1 MGSARNANHL
11 VLLATLQPQSAQV
24 VMEQVG
30 DPSWMDFPVLLI
42 VLNIPFKIQQQR
54 SVIDV
59 NQIAIFVMLIIRL
72 LVLSVQLVFLVMKDY
87 VPIIAQKIMK

>member
-11 VLLATLQPQSAQV
+11 VLLATLLPQSAQV

-30 DPSWMDFPVLLI
+30 DPSWMDFLVLLI

-59 NQIAIFVMLIIRL
+59 NQIAIFVMLTTRL